1 MGLAV
6 KISDD
11 LVLAARQEA
20 RTAKRSLTS
29 QIEYWASIGRATEI
43 LMTHREL
50 LGLSGLNDLFPAG
63 SRREEVHRLLT
74 RLVEQP
80 EARAEALALIH
91 AQGAPVYETDSAHP
105 GKIIQVS
112 RDGKRTPGRF
122 KNRRFVP
129 DEPLRR

>member
-1 MGLAV
+1 MGLPV

-43 LMTHREL
+43 LVTHREVL
-50 LGLSGLNDLFPAG
+50 ELRGLNDLFPAG
-63 SRREEVHRLLT
+63 PRREEVHRLLT
-74 RLVEQP
+74 RLVEHP
-80 EARAEALALIH
+80 EAREKALALIH
-91 AQGAPVYETDSAHP
+91 AQGAPVYETDSAHR
-105 GKIIQVS
+105 GQIIQVS
-112 RDGKRTPGRF
+112 PDGKRTPGRF

-129 DEPLRR
+129 EESLRR